1 MVKRNKPE
9 KKRVTTR
16 TSRINNVNRQS
27 SDAPKQG
34 GRDKRQIRY
43 LKMVSGKAQR
53 TKAGKIHYQELA
65 STKAESKPARVQPDR
80 RWFGNTRLVG
90 QKQLERFRE
99 EMSAK
104 VNNPYEVVLKHKK
117 LPMSLLSDAA
127 KTKRMN
133 LTSVESFEETFS
145 AKRRRKKP
153 KLQHTSLEALVQGAA
168 STQKEYSEDTDSNI
182 LLEAADTETQ
192 EPIMLKGQSRR
203 INEEMY
209 KVVDSSDIIIQVLDA
224 RDPIGTRSK
233 YVEKVLR
240 TDRKHKHMIY
250 VLNKCDLIPT
260 WATARWIKH
269 LSASYPTIAFHSSI
283 TNSFGKGAL
292 INLLRQFKNL
302 HPEKKTL
309 SVGLIG
315 YPNVGKSSLV
325 NTLRK
330 KKVCNVAPIPGETKV
345 WQYVKLFGNLHIID
359 CPGVVHD
366 TNNSDTDAVLKSVV
380 RVEKI
385 LDPYQY
391 IVPLL
396 DRSDPDHLR
405 KTYGIPGWSNAEE
418 FLAQVA
424 RKSGRILKGGEPDF
438 NTVAKMV
445 LHDWQRGKIPWF
457 VRPPFEDDIAAD
469 EDRKEWAE
477 AAELKKI
484 EEENKDKFQ
493 PVQLLTKLNQTH
505 EFGPNDLRNPN
516 PQPPAP
522 TSSSSSSSSSSSTA
536 CSNDNMAIAASD
548 SSASSPEEEVITP
561 EIQAKIDA
569 IKVPNPMRLAEDDP
583 LMKQARLLE
592 YRRRQANAGQASAKW
607 RDVSKRPNYSVT
619 KRSGITKKRSNKRH
633 QITQN
638 KRKPAKFK

>member
-9 KKRVTTR
+9 KSRTTTR
-16 TSRINNVNRQS
+16 TGRINNVNRETS
-27 SDAPKQG
+27 AAPKTG
-34 GRDKRQIRY
+34 GRDKQQIRY

-53 TKAGKIHYQELA
+53 TKAGRVHYQELA
-65 STKAESKPARVQPDR
+65 NPYAESKPARVQPDR

-90 QKQLERFRE
+90 QKQLERFRD

-117 LPMSLLSDAA
+117 LPMSLLSDGA
-127 KTKRMN
+127 KVKRMN
-133 LTSVESFEETFS
+133 LTAVESFSETFG

-153 KLQHTSLEALVQGAA
+153 KLTHTSLESLVKGV
-168 STQKEYSEDTDSNI
+168 SKTQSDYSEEKDSNI
-182 LLEAADTETQ
+182 LLDAPDTETQ

-233 YVEKVLR
+233 YVEKVLK
-240 TDRKHKHMIY
+240 TDRKHKHLIY

-302 HPEKKTL
+302 HPDKKTL

-315 YPNVGKSSLV
+315 YPNVGKSSIV

-330 KKVCNVAPIPGETKV
+330 KKVCNVAPIPGFTKV

-385 LDPYQY
+385 MDPYQY

-396 DRSDPDHLR
+396 DRSDPEHLR
-405 KTYGIPGWSNAEE
+405 KTYGIPGWKNAEE

-424 RKSGRILKGGEPDF
+424 RKSGRILKGGEPDY

-469 EDRKEWAE
+469 GDRKQWQD
-477 AAELKKI
+477 AAELKKV
-484 EEENKDKFQ
+484 EAANKDKFQ
-493 PVQLLTKLNQTH
+493 PVQLLSKLSTTH
-505 EFGPNDLRNPN
+505 EFGAEDLRNPN
-516 PQPPAP
+516 PKPPQDGSSR
-522 TSSSSSSSSSSSTA
+522 SSSSAPSSKSEP
-536 CSNDNMAIAASD
+536 
-548 SSASSPEEEVITP
+548 ASSVCDNGDDEEDMSAAV
-561 EIQAKIDA
+561 QAKIDA
-569 IKVPNPMRLAEDDP
+569 IIVPNPMKLANDDP
-583 LMKQARLLE
+583 LMCQARLIE
-592 YRRRQANAGQASAKW
+592 YRRRQASSGKASSAW
-607 RDVSKRPNYSVT
+607 RDVSKRPNYSAHS
-619 KRSGITKKRSNKRH
+619 RAGLTKKRSNKRH

-638 KRKPAKFK
+638 KRMPAKFK